1 MLFFGLIVAFVS
13 GVIITWLALKPYYR
27 LKIKEEVD
35 KAVKEAKE
43 QFEGQSRATIKGQL
57 AERLLPFD
65 REKFPWNPSDARFIG
80 HPIDYIVFDGYTDVK
95 DLKKDKQIQIIFV
108 EVKTGKSSTGKEQNK
123 IEEAVEQK
131 RVLFHTIHIEE

>member
-1 MLFFGLIVAFVS
+1 MLNGGAYAPDVLLNGSTAVLDVLR
-13 GVIITWLALKPYYR
+13 IIDESVER
-27 LKIKEEVD
+27 RMVQRE
-35 KAVKEAKE
+35 
-43 QFEGQSRATIKGQL
+43 FEGLSRATIKGQL